1 MEFTLLNIFSSSV
14 FPLDLFVKIGD
25 SPLYFWLINFSL
37 PLPVRTC
44 QDICIWGEDAQI
56 FEGGDAQIFSNSAL
70 VAEI

>member
-1 MEFTLLNIFSSSV
+1 MVMGYSPYNSISTRILMEFTLLNIFSSSV

-44 QDICIWGEDAQI
+44 
-56 FEGGDAQIFSNSAL
+56 
-70 VAEI
+70 